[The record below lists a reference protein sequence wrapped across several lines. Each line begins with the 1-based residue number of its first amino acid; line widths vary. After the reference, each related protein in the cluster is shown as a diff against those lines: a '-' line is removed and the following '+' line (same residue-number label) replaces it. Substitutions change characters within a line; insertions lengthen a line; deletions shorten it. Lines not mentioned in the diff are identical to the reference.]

1 MLAKVDEIMRHF
13 ASVLVEIIP
22 ASMFFVVVEM
32 GFAVR
37 HFAGDHVVVHPFT
50 IVGGYVFNSLG
61 HGTCLFVKVVPA
73 AIAVIFS
80 FD

>member
-13 ASVLVEIIP
+13 ASRLVSIIP
-22 ASMFFVVVEM
+22 DSMFFVFFEM

-37 HFAGDHVVVHPFT
+37 NFAGEHVVLHPLT